1 MGEYMCAQWRLGNN
15 AGVIAWGNGVYYD
28 RINAYDTS
36 YEGVSLQDFVETDAL
51 INLEACAKVLAET

>member
-1 MGEYMCAQWRLGNN
+1 MCAQWRLGNN
-15 AGVIAWGNGVYYD
+15 AGVIAWGNGIYYD

-51 INLEACAKVLAET
+51 INIYATEACLGSG